1 MSNYGAMDR
10 EMADQTTILIVDDI
24 AENRKLLA
32 TLIKSFLQCRIV
44 LAKNGTDAIALF
56 KRENALLPSLI
67 LLDVMMPGK
76 NGYETAKEIKT
87 FPAAT
92 DIPIIFITGSNAYE
106 DKLLAFNAGGVDFIS
121 KPFHQQELLARINV
135 HLKLKLVT
143 ERLKVQNRLLEDRK
157 AHLQTLVAE
166 KTQKIEHMT
175 LCMVSA
181 LENAN
186 RFNDNDTGLH
196 IQRVAR
202 YSVLLADKAGL
213 GSEMIGK
220 IKLYS
225 PLHDVGKVGIPDHI
239 LKKPGQYTPE
249 EFELM
254 KQHVAIGGEML
265 NNEGFDVVARNIA
278 LFHHE
283 RWCGDGYLQGLHK
296 EEIPIEARIVA
307 VADVYDALTTRRSY
321 KAAFSEEKT
330 AAILRNE
337 AGSHFDPGLV
347 QLFMENRKQ
356 FTEIRMSLI
365 N

>member
-1 MSNYGAMDR
+1 MDNYGAIDK
-10 EMADQTTILIVDDI
+10 EMADKVTILIVDDV

-32 TLIKSFLQCRIV
+32 TLIKPLLQCRII

-56 KRENALLPSLI
+56 KKEKALLPSLI
-67 LLDVMMPGK
+67 LLDVMMPGM

-92 DIPIIFITGSNAYE
+92 DIPILFITGSNTYE
-106 DKLLAFNAGGVDFIS
+106 DKINAFDAGGVDFIS
-121 KPFHQQELLARINV
+121 KPFHQKELLARINV

-143 ERLKVQNRLLEDRK
+143 ERLKLQNRLLEDRG
-157 AHLQTLVAE
+157 AHLQTLVDE
-166 KTQKIEHMT
+166 KTRKIEHMT

-186 RFNDNDTGLH
+186 MFNDNDTGLH
-196 IQRVAR
+196 IQRVAQ
-202 YSVLLADKAGL
+202 YSVLLANKADL
-213 GSEMIGK
+213 GNEMIGK

-254 KQHVAIGGEML
+254 KQHVAIGGKML
-265 NNEGFDVVARNIA
+265 NNEGFDVAARNIV

-283 RWCGDGYLQGLHK
+283 RWDGKGYLQGLQG

-307 VADVYDALTTRRSY
+307 LADVYDALTTRRSY
-321 KAAFSEEKT
+321 KDAFSEEKT
-330 AAILRNE
+330 AEILEKE
-337 AGSHFDPGLV
+337 AGSHFDPDLV
-347 QLFMENRKQ
+347 QIFMENKKL
-356 FTEIRMSLI
+356 FAEIRMHLI

>member
-1 MSNYGAMDR
+1 MDNYSTIDK
-10 EMADQTTILIVDDI
+10 EIADKTTILIVDDI
-24 AENRKLLA
+24 TENRKLLA
-32 TLIKSFLQCRIV
+32 TLIKSLLQCRII

-56 KRENALLPSLI
+56 KKENALLPSLI
-67 LLDVMMPGK
+67 LLDVMMPGI
-76 NGYETAKEIKT
+76 NGYDTAKQIKT

-106 DKLLAFNAGGVDFIS
+106 DKIHAFDAGGVDFIS

-135 HLKLKLVT
+135 HLRLKLAN
-143 ERLKVQNRLLEDRK
+143 ERLKEQNRLLKDRGV
-157 AHLQTLVAE
+157 HLQTLVDE
-166 KTQKIEHMT
+166 KTRKIEHMT

-202 YSVLLADKAGL
+202 YSVLLADKADL
-213 GSEMIGK
+213 GSEMIEK

-265 NNEGFDVVARNIA
+265 NNEGFDIVARNIA
-278 LFHHE
+278 LYHHE
-283 RWCGDGYLQGLHK
+283 KWCGNGYLQGLQG

-330 AAILRNE
+330 AEILKKE
-337 AGSHFDPGLV
+337 AGTHFDPRLV
-347 QLFMENRKQ
+347 QLFLENKKL
-356 FTEIRMSLI
+356 FAEIRMSLI

>member
-1 MSNYGAMDR
+1 MNNHGAIDKETADR
-10 EMADQTTILIVDDI
+10 VTILIVDDI

-32 TLIKSFLQCRIV
+32 TLIKSFLQCRLV
-44 LAKNGTDAIALF
+44 LAKNGADAIALF
-56 KRENALLPSLI
+56 KKENALLPSLI
-67 LLDVMMPGK
+67 LLDVMMPGM

-92 DIPIIFITGSNAYE
+92 DIPIIFITGSNAYR
-106 DKLLAFNAGGVDFIS
+106 DKMLAFDAGGVDFIS

-135 HLKLKLVT
+135 HLELKLVT
-143 ERLKVQNRLLEDRK
+143 ERLRVQNRLLEDRG

-166 KTQKIEHMT
+166 KTERIEHMT

-196 IQRVAR
+196 IQRVGR
-202 YSVLLADKAGL
+202 YSVLLAEKADL

-254 KQHVAIGGEML
+254 KQHVTIGGDML
-265 NNEGFDVVARNIA
+265 NNEGIDVMARNIA
-278 LFHHE
+278 LYHHE
-283 RWCGDGYLQGLHK
+283 RWCGNGYLQGLQG

-307 VADVYDALTTRRSY
+307 VADVYDALTTCRSY
-321 KAAFSEEKT
+321 KPAFSEEKT
-330 AAILRNE
+330 AEILKKE
-337 AGSHFDPGLV
+337 AGNHFDPDLI
-347 QLFMENRKQ
+347 QLFMENKKQ
-356 FTEIRMSLI
+356 FSEIRMSLL